1 MSRSGK
7 ASKPARKTGGGAAY
21 MQQVFTLNFFVIY
34 FVYVLFLI

>member
-21 MQQVFTLNFFVIY
+21 MQQVFTLNFLSFILFMYY
-34 FVYVLFLI
+34 F